1 MTIRAPE
8 PLSATH
14 DLSQFASSEPALDEW
29 LHKRALVNQ
38 VSNASRTY
46 VICSGSAAIGYYAI
60 ATASVAHAE
69 AISRVKRNMP
79 DPVPMI
85 LIARLAV
92 DQNWQGKGLGAAL
105 LKDALLRIVQISD
118 QVGVKGVL
126 VDAIHERART
136 FYERWG
142 FRQSPSLP
150 LRLMITLTELRKEL
164 GIPTPHTD

>member
-1 MTIRAPE
+1 MTISAPE
-8 PLSATH
+8 PLSTTH
-14 DLSQFASSEPALDEW
+14 DLSQFASGEPSLDGW
-29 LHKRALVNQ
+29 LKKRALVNQ
-38 VSNASRTY
+38 VSDASRTY
-46 VICSGSAAIGYYAI
+46 VICAGSAVIGYYAV

-85 LIARLAV
+85 LIARLAI

-105 LKDALLRIVQISD
+105 LKDALLRIVQTSD

-126 VDAIHERART
+126 VDAINERARS

-150 LRLMITLTELRKEL
+150 LRLMITLAELRREL
-164 GIPTPHTD
+164 GIPAPHTA